1 MQQNDSVQAAAA
13 AAAGGGQQHCSLTTA
28 TEAVLLAGS
37 QIATAVAAAS
47 ALPPPVDGGWS
58 ALQRRVPPGKQCIHT
73 SPSGKTVSNHCVG
86 KQCSSK
92 LNSDALLF
100 STIDT
105 IVKDGWELGCF
116 FFTGSYTQYG
126 RIGKYTVFV
135 YKYKDHYMTAI
146 IALKIIK
153 GRAVAV
159 LQGQELIPFSTA
171 SQTGL
176 RQIWQISSRVAAA
189 NIAAAEIKI
198 ACSRLR
204 MRFVVSM
211 KTSMR
216 ADV

>member
-13 AAAGGGQQHCSLTTA
+13 AGQQHCSLTTA

-116 FFTGSYTQYG
+116 FSPG
-126 RIGKYTVFV
+126 RILSMEELVNTLFLYTS
-135 YKYKDHYMTAI
+135 
-146 IALKIIK
+146 IK
-153 GRAVAV
+153 
-159 LQGQELIPFSTA
+159 ST
-171 SQTGL
+171 T
-176 RQIWQISSRVAAA
+176 
-189 NIAAAEIKI
+189 
-198 ACSRLR
+198 
-204 MRFVVSM
+204 
-211 KTSMR
+211 
-216 ADV
+216 